1 MVLRQPKAS
10 LSPRFQAS
18 TPTLSRTLETVA
30 RNLTPPPPTS
40 RILPLSL
47 HHAGLDST
55 GTPAEG
61 FQMQDGG
68 GIVRQIFVLV
78 LHIV

>member
-1 MVLRQPKAS
+1 MVLRQPKAVS
-10 LSPRFQAS
+10 SPRFQAS
-18 TPTLSRTLETVA
+18 TLALSRTLETVA
-30 RNLTPPPPTS
+30 RNLTPPTS

-55 GTPAEG
+55 GTPAED

-68 GIVRQIFVLV
+68 GGDCTADFCSCFCT
-78 LHIV
+78 